1 MLFPDGSF
9 RCYDLCPWL
18 SKRWNTFGHCH
29 IVWSCFPLTTNF
41 DILQAPMYRSFKCS
55 DEGAGT
61 LKALQLKIV
70 PERAA
75 ATVSTASAAKGGDSL
90 DPSERPYQRRPTQ
103 VTFPSLRLRSRS
115 SVVSQYS
122 CSTRSFGSRRMSVD
136 WKIARYFFSSMKPL
150 TY

>member
-1 MLFPDGSF
+1 
-9 RCYDLCPWL
+9 
-18 SKRWNTFGHCH
+18 
-29 IVWSCFPLTTNF
+29 
-41 DILQAPMYRSFKCS
+41 MYRSFKCS